1 MWLQWPALFVN
12 SWFRFKKFE
21 LFWCF
26 WVVFRDFVFGYV
38 RVFTRSRNLIFKS
51 TRCLQ
56 IHYDRLGK
64 DGLFSHKEVTVLF
77 VPDFSECL
85 PSLDAW
91 RDQWAMACSQ
101 EGCCREGAPT
111 FFEKWGL
118 KLYCLKLS
126 LLVLLMLRF
135 IAKRHLIYTL
145 AETNTKYVHAV
156 MHICR
161 CMDRYMFWDW
171 VQIKFSRWK
180 HCYSC
185 ILSAMLVVNSN
196 KHIFE

>member
-1 MWLQWPALFVN
+1 MFFFGCDADDTMQY
-12 SWFRFKKFE
+12 
-21 LFWCF
+21 
-26 WVVFRDFVFGYV
+26 VVFLNPFDVSGLYLEILFLVT
-38 RVFTRSRNLIFKS
+38 RVFTGSRNLIFNS

-111 FFEKWGL
+111 FFEK
-118 KLYCLKLS
+118 
-126 LLVLLMLRF
+126 
-135 IAKRHLIYTL
+135 
-145 AETNTKYVHAV
+145 
-156 MHICR
+156 
-161 CMDRYMFWDW
+161 
-171 VQIKFSRWK
+171 
-180 HCYSC
+180 
-185 ILSAMLVVNSN
+185 
-196 KHIFE
+196 

>member
-1 MWLQWPALFVN
+1 MWCRWHNAICSV
-12 SWFRFKKFE
+12 FE

-38 RVFTRSRNLIFKS
+38 RVFTGSRNLIFNS

-118 KLYCLKLS
+118 KLYCLKLF
-126 LLVLLMLRF
+126 F
-135 IAKRHLIYTL
+135 IGFTFAQVHCQKTSNIYTGW
-145 AETNTKYVHAV
+145 ETQNMCMQSCTYV
-156 MHICR
+156 
-161 CMDRYMFWDW
+161 DTWTDLFWDW